1 MKQFLEKQARM
12 PATAS
17 DGGAEEKNRTFFD
30 VAPNPV
36 CPIHKGLSLKLKY
49 FQ

>member
-1 MKQFLEKQARM
+1 M

-36 CPIHKGLSLKLKY
+36 CPIDKTFSFEKVFFFVLNKIENVE
-49 FQ
+49 